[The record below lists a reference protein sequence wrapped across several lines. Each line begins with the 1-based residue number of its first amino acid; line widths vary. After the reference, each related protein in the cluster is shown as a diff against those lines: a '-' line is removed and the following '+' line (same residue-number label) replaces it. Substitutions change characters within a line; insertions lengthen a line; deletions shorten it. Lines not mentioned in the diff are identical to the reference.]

1 MQNRQKNERKMC
13 KMGGNSMQEQ
23 EKKPPLGRRRF
34 PMGAGVLGS
43 GRTDHQTLNLAILTE
58 ILDGGHR
65 PDVIS
70 VVDGVVIGLGVT
82 AVSYTHLTLPTNS
95 RV

>member
-34 PMGAGVLGS
+34 PMGVCWAQA
-43 GRTDHQTLNLAILTE
+43 GRTTK
-58 ILDGGHR
+58 R
-65 PDVIS
+65 
-70 VVDGVVIGLGVT
+70 
-82 AVSYTHLTLPTNS
+82 
-95 RV
+95 